1 MADEP
6 TVFGQEAT
14 EQIAKTVREV
24 ARRMKNETPIR
35 GRWQNMPGIGI
46 KHGIVTEHLGC
57 GYYTVEKATWAGEVT
72 QAGYG
77 GIGVDYW
84 TGSDSN
90 CDVCYDITGE
100 GTDQCGITLSYP
112 PLQVTGSGEF
122 VTAYDEASALIPL
135 VVGTSCKML
144 YMGDTDITTAEA
156 IWQIIRGVMTHVVEY
171 KETWDCC
178 LTSTPPTETLI
189 SRTPVILI
197 GRECAA
203 ISCGT
208 CPP

>member
-1 MADEP
+1 MLNER
-6 TVFGQEAT
+6 TFGFNQDDANALIESIGNG
-14 EQIAKTVREV
+14 EGWFPEIK
-24 ARRMKNETPIR
+24 PR
-35 GRWQNMPGIGI
+35 GGGGTRIH
-46 KHGIVTEHLGC
+46 HGIVTANLGC
-57 GYYTVEKATWAGEVT
+57 GYYTIERANWSGVMSS
-72 QAGYG
+72 AGYG

-84 TGSDSN
+84 DGSDMN

-112 PLQVTGSGEF
+112 PTQLTGTGEF
-122 VTAYDEASALIPL
+122 ITARDCASPLIPL
-135 VVGTSCKML
+135 VIGSDCLITNLGDNDVDSYGT
-144 YMGDTDITTAEA
+144 A
-156 IWQIIRGVMTHVVEY
+156 IWQVVRGLHMHVVEY